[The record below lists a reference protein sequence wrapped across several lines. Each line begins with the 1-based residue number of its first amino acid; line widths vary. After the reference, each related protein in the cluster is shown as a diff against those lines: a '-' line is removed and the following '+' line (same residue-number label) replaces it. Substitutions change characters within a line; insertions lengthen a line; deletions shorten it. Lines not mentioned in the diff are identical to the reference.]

1 MPREFSRG
9 RRIADLIQRELAI
22 LIQMEVKDPRVG
34 MVTVN
39 EVTVSRDLAYADV
52 YFTMFPAE
60 NYQECTQALNNAAGF
75 LRSKL
80 AKKLSTRVTPRLRF
94 HFDETIE
101 KGARISKAINDAIRE
116 DENNQQNDP
125 GDSQN
130 DQQEDKG

>member
-52 YFTMFPAE
+52 YFTMLPAE
-60 NYQECTQALNNAAGF
+60 NHRQCAQVLNNAAGF
-75 LRSKL
+75 LRSQL
-80 AKKLSTRVTPRLRF
+80 AKKLSTRTTPKLRF

-101 KGARISKAINDAIRE
+101 KGARLSKTINDAVKQDE
-116 DENNQQNDP
+116 DNH
-125 GDSQN
+125 
-130 DQQEDKG
+130 KGEHQDGHWDLRG

>member
-1 MPREFSRG
+1 MPKEFSRG

-52 YFTMFPAE
+52 YFTMLPADNHE
-60 NYQECTQALNNAAGF
+60 ECTRVLNSAGGF

-80 AKKLSTRVTPRLRF
+80 AKKLSTRSTPRLRF

-101 KGARISKAINDAIRE
+101 KGARLSKAINEAIRE
-116 DENNQQNDP
+116 DEENHQTDSDDP
-125 GDSQN
+125 HH
-130 DQQEDKG
+130 